1 MASMKTQLERQL
13 EQYDTH
19 LKEERHLSDH
29 TRDAYMRDMHAFLIY
44 ALAEGLQCASEVQA
58 LHISRY
64 IVQLRTKG
72 RAASTVTRHK
82 ATIRSFFLFMH
93 REGLVRT
100 DPTLG
105 VDTPKAER
113 KAPHLLTIEQVE
125 QLLSAPDPDT
135 AQGIRDRAMLET
147 LYGTGVRISEL
158 IALNCDDVHLNLAFL
173 RSIMNQKERIIPLGQ
188 VAIEAL
194 DTYMNQARPQFVMN
208 LQHAELSMLDNTDAQ
223 KQALFVNTR
232 GQRITRQGFWKIVKK
247 YTNQLSW
254 DIPFTPHSLR
264 QSFAAHLLN
273 NGADAR
279 AVQEMLGHADVST
292 TQRYAHYGERLSMKE
307 VYTTSHPRARKPPNS

>member
-1 MASMKTQLERQL
+1 MTTQLERQL
-13 EQYDTH
+13 EQYDTY

-29 TRDAYMRDMHAFLIY
+29 TRDAYMRDMHAFLVY
-44 ALAEGLQCASEVQA
+44 ARAEGLQCASVVQA

-64 IVQLRTKG
+64 IVQLRTIG

-82 ATIRSFFLFMH
+82 ATIRSFFLYMY
-93 REGLVRT
+93 REGLVAT

-113 KAPHLLTIEQVE
+113 KSPHLLTIEQVE
-125 QLLSAPDPDT
+125 QLLSAPDPNT

-188 VAIEAL
+188 VAVEAL
-194 DTYMNQARPQFVMN
+194 HTYLNHVRPQFVSN
-208 LQHAELSMLDNTDAQ
+208 SQPDELSDLDKVEA
-223 KQALFVNTR
+223 KEQALFVNTR
-232 GQRITRQGFWKIVKK
+232 GQRMTRQGFWKMVKK
-247 YTNQLSW
+247 YASLLSW
-254 DIPFTPHSLR
+254 HFPFTPNSLR
-264 QSFAAHLLN
+264 QSFAAHMLN

-292 TQRYAHYGERLSMKE
+292 TQRYAHYGARLSMKE
-307 VYTTSHPRARKPPNS
+307 VYTTSHPRARKSP